1 MSRVVIV
8 GAGPAGASLA
18 YLLSN
23 RGIDTTLIE
32 RRRDF
37 TREFRGEVLMPSGIE
52 ALEQIGLASVLAGV
66 PSQEQQDLNLY
77 MNGKLTL
84 SETLDPS
91 TFQNRLP
98 LAVSQAALLE
108 AIVEVSAQ
116 SPSFKFERGVAVKE
130 LVLDGETVSGVL
142 IRDDD
147 GERVLQADLV
157 IGADGRNSV
166 VRKQMGVSNKH
177 MNPPMDIV
185 WCKLPC
191 PENWQGVQAYAGRG
205 HLLMA
210 YHTWDDSLQLGWV
223 ILKDTFGD
231 FRSQGIAAWLEE
243 MANHVSP
250 ELAAHLATHQDAVQK
265 PFLLSAVSDCVE
277 CWSKPG
283 VLLIGDAAHTM
294 SPVAGQGINL
304 ALRDT
309 IVAANHLIPELSR
322 TEVDPVSL
330 NKAQHA
336 IEEERM
342 QEVEYIQALQAQ
354 PPKLLLSRAWWGEPL
369 RRLAGLA
376 LSNRRIR
383 LMAAKRAAV
392 FPFGVVTVQLRV

>member
-8 GAGPAGASLA
+8 GAVPAGASLA
-18 YLLSN
+18 YVLSN

-191 PENWQGVQAYAGRG
+191 PENWQGLQAYAGRG

-342 QEVEYIQALQAQ
+342 QEVEYIQALQAL

-383 LMAAKRAAV
+383 LRVAKRAAV

>member
-1 MSRVVIV
+1 
-8 GAGPAGASLA
+8 
-18 YLLSN
+18 
-23 RGIDTTLIE
+23 LIE

>member
-392 FPFGVVTVQLRV
+392 FPFGVVAVQLRV